1 MPPGDASA
9 ATGQGAADRL
19 EGSQPA
25 PVVTVTHALGEES
38 PAPPVERALSGPA
51 GPRGRSWNDRV
62 RLVPGGQGPG
72 QPRETEHEERDRDR
86 ARLPLPGPCRIVVL
100 GCTSG
105 AGQTVTALMVARL
118 LASLRA
124 ERVAALDLNPGS
136 YSLTQRAESL
146 PAGTVRDLL
155 SRAPSGS
162 HPGPGHPGPG
172 SPVGSAG
179 LAHAAPGIEVIS
191 AEAAPASVTG
201 LGEADFSSIG
211 DHLVAR
217 YGISLVDPG
226 ASSVARVLAIADQ
239 LVLVAPASAD
249 APRAVSM
256 TQEWLAAHEHG
267 VLAANAVMVVN
278 GVSGRSMADVEKAAA
293 IAVGRCRAIVRVPWD
308 DELGAGDGP
317 CAGAVPPRP
326 ATRRALTALAGV
338 LVAGL
343 AARPAAGSGE
353 PR

>member
-1 MPPGDASA
+1 MEAG
-9 ATGQGAADRL
+9 
-19 EGSQPA
+19 QPA
-25 PVVTVTHALGEES
+25 PAAVTVTRPLGEER

-72 QPRETEHEERDRDR
+72 QSRETEHEERDRAR
-86 ARLPLPGPCRIVVL
+86 AQLPLPGPRRIVVL

-155 SRAPSGS
+155 ARAASG
-162 HPGPGHPGPG
+162 GHPGPG
-172 SPVGSAG
+172 TPVASAG

-256 TQEWLAAHEHG
+256 TQEWLASHEHG
-267 VLAANAVMVVN
+267 GLAANAVMVVN

-293 IAVGRCRAIVRVPWD
+293 IAAGRCRAIVRVPWD
-308 DELGAGDGP
+308 DQLGAGGGP
-317 CAGAVPPRP
+317 CAGVVPPRP

-343 AARPAAGSGE
+343 AARPGAESGE